1 MRVFFHMVHLDAV
14 AFSNW
19 LVFRFRL
26 RRRFAFVESRSDE
39 RNEKHEYGADSCTD
53 EKKKNTQAGKAL
65 VRNNGIPIYST
76 RQ

>member
-1 MRVFFHMVHLDAV
+1 MRVFFYMVNLDTV
-14 AFSNW
+14 ALGIW

-39 RNEKHEYGADSCTD
+39 RNEKHEYGANACTN
-53 EKKKNTQAGKAL
+53 EKKKNTQSGKAL